1 MSLEWS
7 KLRTWNGSQNSAFEE
22 LVCQLAFCESV
33 PINSRFIR
41 KGVPDA
47 GVECFW
53 VFPTGDEHGWQ
64 AKFFESPPS
73 ASQWGQIDSSVK
85 IALEKHPSLRR
96 YTVAMAI
103 DRSDARLDGQTSC
116 LGHWNNHVEKWE
128 RWATEKSMNVAFDFW
143 GTHEITERLS
153 REEHRGRHFFWF
165 HKDVL
170 SPAWFHD
177 RLEESIAA
185 VGPRYTPQLNI
196 HLPISKVFDALSR
209 GSVFLQKFE
218 QAYGDVGK
226 ALHKASLRD
235 LKREMPEQIEMLS
248 QNISEIIELSKS
260 FCVSGI
266 ETIDWATIQLK
277 SKAALSLLLEIQLRV
292 HDLTKKKSEDG
303 SALAREETHHQG
315 QELFGYA
322 RYSMRRIE
330 EHLYELL
337 YFAESGVARLANIP
351 LLLLV
356 GDAGTG
362 KTHLFSDA
370 ASKSVN
376 AGAPAILLIGG
387 QFRDEEP
394 WAQILHMLGL
404 SCTRDEFLGAL
415 QAAAQLA
422 GQRAVIYVDAL
433 NEGEGHLLWRKY
445 LASIL
450 TVIQRYPW
458 VALAVSVRS
467 SYVKLIVPDEIYPY
481 KMTRV
486 PHFGFADQ
494 EYEAAKAFFDY
505 YGIELPAVPIL
516 TPEFQ
521 NPLFLKLFCTGLKNR
536 RLTKIPTGI
545 RGITSVFDFFLDSV
559 NEKLALP
566 DALDYDPKSN
576 LVSKATHEIAL
587 SASKTSSLL
596 IPRDEARDICSRLL
610 PGRSHEESLFRH
622 LLSEGVLAE
631 SIQYDENGQYNE
643 VIMFSY
649 ERLADHLI
657 MQELIVRHVDAE
669 NPADAFLAE
678 KPLNKLFADASAC
691 WQNRGLVEALAIQGP
706 ETWGVE
712 IFELL
717 PDVKEATPI
726 LEAFIE
732 SLLWRNPDSISDQCL
747 SYVNQYIIVDK
758 HLERQLLDVL
768 LTIAPYP
775 EHPFN
780 ADFLHRNLMQRELAE
795 RDAWWS
801 TYLFHEYGQK
811 GSVDRLV
818 DWAWS
823 GSEKVHISDESIR
836 LTGKVLVWFLT
847 TSHRFLRDRATKS
860 LVALFTN
867 RIGVLCQLLPEFIEV
882 NDPYVSERLYAV
894 AYGCALRSNDNTS
907 KGQLAKTVYKLVF
920 ESGTPPCHIL
930 LRDYARGVIEVAF
943 HDGLAVKG
951 LELDKIRPP
960 YRSDWPLDI
969 PSEADI
975 EKYGEWSKDMPDEQW
990 ALHSIYNSVMNDGD
1004 FARYIL
1010 GSDNVN
1016 LNWSNR
1022 RLTEPRTPSKKEK
1035 YDAFVES
1042 LTDPQRKAWVK
1053 YLNGKNGFEFF
1064 LFNLDYTPSQNTSD
1078 IELTAEELQEAVDH
1092 SMQDFLQTLD
1102 ETKASFFHE
1111 IILPYLDASPSEK
1124 DEFAL
1129 PVSIA
1134 QCWILKRV
1142 MDLGWTVERFG
1153 EFDRDI
1159 AGFSNSGRDA
1169 DKVERIGK
1177 KYQWL
1182 AYYEFLAHL
1191 ADNLEFRE
1199 DTWSQQP
1206 NEYVG
1211 PWQLWLRN
1219 IDPSCL
1225 IRSTKRIK
1233 WEPNNTAWWA
1243 PVSFESWSVAAD
1255 DTQWLKHRD
1264 LLPEISPLPIVT
1276 CPETGREWFVFE
1288 CAYHWEEN
1296 TPPEKDRFDT
1306 RRRSVWYMLKSYL
1319 VKYDDETHFFDWAS
1333 DKHFMGRWM
1342 PESREQTSVFLG
1354 EFFWAPAFEYFNN
1367 PYYSRNG
1374 WTQGDGDSLPCEVL
1388 VSTDIYMQ
1396 EQGGYDGSIEDT
1408 ITMYLPAK
1416 WIADQMNL
1424 SWRGIEGC
1432 FFNSK
1437 DELVAQDPSVR
1448 SSGPSALLVDR
1459 EIMTA
1464 FLKQNN
1470 YRLVWTLLGEKD
1482 IRDSRSSHDDWLGR
1496 MELSACMK
1504 IKDDQLEGTVT
1515 AYWATRGPHRTE
1527 LEKWKI
1533 CR

>member
-7 KLRTWNGSQNSAFEE
+7 KLRTWNGSQASAFEE

-53 VFPTGDEHGWQ
+53 VLPSEDEHGWQ

-73 ASQWGQIDSSVK
+73 SSQWGQVDSSVRT
-85 IALEKHPSLRR
+85 ALDKHPGLRR
-96 YTVAMAI
+96 YTVAMAL

-128 RWATEKSMNVAFDFW
+128 RWATEKGMNVAFDFW
-143 GTHEITERLS
+143 GTHEIAERLS
-153 REEHRGRHFFWF
+153 LEEHRGRHFFWF

-170 SPAWFHD
+170 SPAWFRD
-177 RLEESIAA
+177 RLAESIAA
-185 VGPRYTPQLNI
+185 VGPRYTAQLNV
-196 HLPISKVFDALSR
+196 HLPISEVFVGLSR
-209 GSVFLQKFE
+209 GLAFLQKFE

-235 LKREMPEQIEMLS
+235 LKREMPQQIEALY
-248 QNISEIIELSKS
+248 QHITEIIELSKS
-260 FCVSGI
+260 SCVPGVKP
-266 ETIDWATIQLK
+266 IDWATIQLK
-277 SKAALSLLLEIQLRV
+277 SKAAISLLSDIQLLV
-292 HDLTKKKSEDG
+292 HDLSQKKNEVS
-303 SALAREETHHQG
+303 SASAREDTRYQG
-315 QELFGYA
+315 QELYGYA

-330 EHLYELL
+330 EHLYTLL
-337 YFAESGVARLANIP
+337 YFAESRVARLANMP
-351 LLLLV
+351 SLLLV

-370 ASKSVN
+370 ASQSVN
-376 AGAPAILLIGG
+376 DGSPAVLLIGG

-394 WAQILHMLGL
+394 WAQILQMLGL

-415 QAAAQLA
+415 EAAAQLA

-433 NEGEGHLLWRKY
+433 NESVGRSLWRKY
-445 LASIL
+445 LSSML

-467 SYVKLIVPDEIYPY
+467 SYEKLIVPDELVPD
-481 KMTRV
+481 KMIRAV
-486 PHFGFADQ
+486 HDGFADQ
-494 EYEAAKAFFDY
+494 EYEAAKAFFEY

-521 NPLFLKLFCTGLKNR
+521 NPLFLKLFCIGLQNR
-536 RLTKIPTGI
+536 CLTKIPTGVS
-545 RGITSVFDFFLDSV
+545 GITSVFNYFLDFV
-559 NEKLALP
+559 EEKLASP
-566 DALDYDPKSN
+566 DLLNYDLKSR
-576 LVSKATHEIAL
+576 LVKKATSKIAL
-587 SASKTSSLL
+587 TALQTNSSLIL
-596 IPRDEARDICSRLL
+596 RDVGKDICDVLL
-610 PGRSHEESLFRH
+610 PGRNYDHSLFHH
-622 LLSEGVLAE
+622 LLSEGILAE
-631 SIQYDENGQYNE
+631 SIQYDDNGQPE
-643 VIMFSY
+643 DVIYISY
-649 ERLADHLI
+649 ERLSDHLI
-657 MQELIVRHVDAE
+657 ISELIAPHVNAE
-669 NPADAFLAE
+669 HPAKAFCAE
-678 KPLNKLFADASAC
+678 KHFNKLFFDASAC

-706 ETWGVE
+706 EKMGME

-717 PDVKEATPI
+717 PDVIETTPVR
-726 LEAFIE
+726 EAFIE
-732 SLLWRNPDSISDQCL
+732 SLLWRNTDSISDQCL
-747 SYVNQYIIVDK
+747 EYVNQYIIVDK
-758 HLERQLLDVL
+758 HLERQLLDVF
-768 LTIAPYP
+768 LTVAPYP

-780 ADFLHRNLMQRELAE
+780 ADFLHRNLMPFELAE

-801 TYLFHEYGQK
+801 IYLFSEYGQK

-823 GSEKVHISDESIR
+823 GNEKGHISDESIR
-836 LTGKVLVWFLT
+836 LTGKALVWFLT
-847 TSHRFLRDRATKS
+847 TSHRFLRDRATKA

-867 RIGVLCQLLPEFIEV
+867 RLGALCQLLEEFIEV

-894 AYGCALRSNDNTS
+894 GYGCALRSNDNTS
-907 KGQLAKTVYKLVF
+907 KGRLAETVYKLVF

-930 LRDYARGVIEVAF
+930 LRDYARGVIEVALR
-943 HDGLAVKG
+943 DGLAVKG
-951 LELDKIRPP
+951 LEMDKIRPP
-960 YRSDWPLDI
+960 YRSEWPLDI
-969 PSEADI
+969 PLEADL
-975 EKYGEWSKDMPDEQW
+975 EKYGKWSKDMPDEKW
-990 ALHSIYNSVMNDGD
+990 ALHSIYSSVMSHGD

-1010 GSDNVN
+1010 GSDFKW
-1016 LNWSNR
+1016 LHWSRR
-1022 RLTEPRTPSKKEK
+1022 RLNEPHFPSKKEK
-1035 YDAFVES
+1035 YDSFIEA
-1042 LTDPQRKAWVK
+1042 LTAPQRDAWQEYLGHRSVFDFSIFLGDTSSEKAS
-1053 YLNGKNGFEFF
+1053 E
-1064 LFNLDYTPSQNTSD
+1064 
-1078 IELTAEELQEAVDH
+1078 IELTAEPRQEAVDKF
-1092 SMQDFLQTLD
+1092 MQDFLQTLD
-1102 ETKASFFHE
+1102 EKKASHFHE
-1111 IILPYLDASPSEK
+1111 TILPYLDALPSDK

-1134 QCWILKRV
+1134 QRWILKRV

-1153 EFDRDI
+1153 VFDRYTL
-1159 AGFSNSGRDA
+1159 GFSNTGRA
-1169 DKVERIGK
+1169 ANKVERIGK

-1182 AYYEFLAHL
+1182 AYHEFLAHL

-1206 NEYVG
+1206 DEYVG

-1225 IRSTKRIK
+1225 LKSTKRIK
-1233 WEPNNTAWWA
+1233 WESNTTAWWA
-1243 PVSFESWSVAAD
+1243 PVMFEDWSVEAD
-1255 DTQWLKHRD
+1255 DTQWLKRRD

-1276 CPETGREWFVFE
+1276 CPETGKEWFVLE
-1288 CAYHWEEN
+1288 CAYNWEEP
-1296 TPPEKDRFDT
+1296 TAPEKDKFDT
-1306 RRRSVWYMLKSYL
+1306 RRRSIWYMLKSYL
-1319 VKYDDETHFFDWAS
+1319 VKSDDESSFYDWAS
-1333 DKHFMGRWM
+1333 EQHFMGRWM
-1342 PESREQTSVFLG
+1342 PESREQTRVFLG

-1367 PYYSRNG
+1367 TYYGRNG
-1374 WTQGDGDSLPCEVL
+1374 WTQGDEGSLPCEVL
-1388 VSTDIYMQ
+1388 VPTDMYMQ
-1396 EQGGYDGSIEDT
+1396 EQGGYDCSIEDT

-1424 SWRGIEGC
+1424 SWRGIDGC

-1437 DELVAQDPSVR
+1437 GELVAQDPSVR
-1448 SSGPSALLVDR
+1448 SSGPSALLVER

-1464 FLKQNN
+1464 FLKQNK

-1504 IKDDQLEGTVT
+1504 MNDEQLEGVAT
-1515 AYWATRGPHRTE
+1515 AYWVTRGPDRTE

-1533 CR
+1533 TR